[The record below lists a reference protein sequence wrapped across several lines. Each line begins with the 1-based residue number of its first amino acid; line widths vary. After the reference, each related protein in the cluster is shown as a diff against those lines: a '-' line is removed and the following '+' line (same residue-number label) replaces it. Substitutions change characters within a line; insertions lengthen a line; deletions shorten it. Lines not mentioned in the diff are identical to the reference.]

1 MFKTAP
7 VLDQHHPLFILHVL
21 KTQIR
26 ILGCLQ
32 YLRVSLELFGG
43 LINPPL
49 LLEDPV
55 DHFGVVVRDPKLLGC
70 FMAAQVAVLDQA
82 D

>member
-1 MFKTAP
+1 M
-7 VLDQHHPLFILHVL
+7 
-21 KTQIR
+21 
-26 ILGCLQ
+26 
-32 YLRVSLELFGG
+32 SLELFGG
-43 LINPPL
+43 LVDPPL

-70 FMAAQVAVLDQA
+70 FMAAQVFVLDKA

>member
-1 MFKTAP
+1 M
-7 VLDQHHPLFILHVL
+7 
-21 KTQIR
+21 
-26 ILGCLQ
+26 
-32 YLRVSLELFGG
+32 SLELFGG
-43 LINPPL
+43 LVDPPL

>member
-1 MFKTAP
+1 M
-7 VLDQHHPLFILHVL
+7 
-21 KTQIR
+21 
-26 ILGCLQ
+26 
-32 YLRVSLELFGG
+32 SLELFGG

-70 FMAAQVAVLDQA
+70 FMAAQVFVLDKA